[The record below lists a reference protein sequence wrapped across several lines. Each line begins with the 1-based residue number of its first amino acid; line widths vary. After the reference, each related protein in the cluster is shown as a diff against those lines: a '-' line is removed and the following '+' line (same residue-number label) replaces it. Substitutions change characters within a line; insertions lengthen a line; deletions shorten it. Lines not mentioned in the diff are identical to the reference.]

1 MTTELT
7 ITKVRPMIVH
17 AGQGNWVFV
26 KIETDAGITGIG
38 EGSLKGKAGTIAA
51 GIEDAGRYLVGRSP
65 LDPPWIWDL
74 IYEADRY
81 HGGPILTSVMSAID
95 MACWDIAG
103 KFHQQPVWQLLGQ
116 PRRDKIQ
123 LYGRLCRTGSAEENL
138 AGLIDL
144 VRQQGYQ
151 AIKAGFHVTGDGP
164 VDQAA
169 LHQACVA
176 QFRQLREVLGDGVEL
191 CLDTHAMLSV
201 ENVIAL
207 ASELEPMALCFL
219 EEPAPPEDID
229 GLRSVR
235 KQTSIP
241 LATGERLVTRFE
253 FCPLIEEELVDII
266 QPDICHC
273 GGITELKRI
282 ADMAATRGIKVSP
295 HNPSS
300 HSELATMASIHV
312 DACMANFQMQEH
324 PAEVPPWRYEI
335 FEESIEIQKGYAC
348 LPDRPGLGLTLRE
361 DVASRHPY
369 QPFTR
374 QCLFY
379 PDGSPART

>member
-1 MTTELT
+1 MPAELA
-7 ITKVRPMIVH
+7 ITSAHPVIVH

-38 EGSLKGKAGTIAA
+38 EGSLKGKARTIAA

-74 IYEADRY
+74 IYEADRF

-95 MACWDIAG
+95 MACWDIVG
-103 KFHQQPVWQLLGQ
+103 KFRQQPVWQLLGQ
-116 PRRDKIQ
+116 PCRDKVQ
-123 LYGRLCRTGSAEENL
+123 LYGRLCRSGSPQENL
-138 AGLIDL
+138 AGLIGL
-144 VRQQGYQ
+144 VREQGYQ
-151 AIKAGFHVTGDGP
+151 AIKAGFHVTGEGA
-164 VDQAA
+164 VDQSAI
-169 LHQACVA
+169 HQACVA
-176 QFRQLREVLGDGVEL
+176 QFTQLREALGDGVDV
-191 CLDTHAMLSV
+191 CLDTHAMLAV

-207 ASELEPMALCFL
+207 AGDLQPLALAFL
-219 EEPAPPEDID
+219 EEPVPPEDIE

-235 KQTSIP
+235 QHTSVP
-241 LATGERLVTRFE
+241 LATGERLMTRFG
-253 FCPLIEEELVDII
+253 FLPLIEEELVDII

-273 GGITELKRI
+273 GGVTELKRI

-312 DACMANFQMQEH
+312 DACISNFAMQEH

-335 FEESIEIQKGYAC
+335 FEEQIEIENGYAC
-348 LPDRPGLGLTLRE
+348 LPDRPGLGLTLRD
-361 DVASRHPY
+361 DVVSQHPY
-369 QPFTR
+369 QPYTR
-374 QCLFY
+374 QCLFN

>member
-1 MTTELT
+1 MPAELT
-7 ITKVRPMIVH
+7 ITSAHPVIVH

-38 EGSLKGKAGTIAA
+38 EGSLKGKARTIAA

-74 IYEADRY
+74 IYEADRF

-95 MACWDIAG
+95 MACWDIVG
-103 KFHQQPVWQLLGQ
+103 KFRQQPVWQLLGE
-116 PRRDKIQ
+116 PCRDKIQ
-123 LYGRLCRTGSAEENL
+123 LYGRLCRSGSPQENL
-138 AGLIDL
+138 AGLIGL
-144 VRQQGYQ
+144 VREQGYQ
-151 AIKAGFHVTGDGP
+151 AIKAGFHVTGEVA
-164 VDQAA
+164 VDQSAI
-169 LHQACVA
+169 HQACVA
-176 QFRQLREVLGDGVEL
+176 QFTQLREALGDGVDL
-191 CLDTHAMLSV
+191 CLDTHAMLAV

-207 ASELEPMALCFL
+207 AGDLQPLALAFL
-219 EEPAPPEDID
+219 EEPVPPEDIE

-235 KQTSIP
+235 QHTSVP
-241 LATGERLVTRFE
+241 LATGERLITRFG
-253 FCPLIEEELVDII
+253 FRPLIEEELVDII

-282 ADMAATRGIKVSP
+282 SEMAATRGIKVSP

-312 DACMANFQMQEH
+312 DACISNFAMQEH

-335 FEESIEIQKGYAC
+335 FEEQIEIENGYAC
-348 LPDRPGLGLTLRE
+348 LPDRPGLGLTLRD
-361 DVASRHPY
+361 DVVSRHPY
-369 QPFTR
+369 QPYTR
-374 QCLFY
+374 QCLFN

>member
-1 MTTELT
+1 MPAELA
-7 ITKVRPMIVH
+7 ITSAHPVIVH

-38 EGSLKGKAGTIAA
+38 EGSLKGKARTIAA

-74 IYEADRY
+74 IYEADRF

-95 MACWDIAG
+95 MACWDIVG
-103 KFHQQPVWQLLGQ
+103 KFRQQPVWQLLGQ
-116 PRRDKIQ
+116 PCRDKVQ
-123 LYGRLCRTGSAEENL
+123 LYGRLCRSGSPQENL
-138 AGLIDL
+138 AGLIGL
-144 VRQQGYQ
+144 VREQGYQ
-151 AIKAGFHVTGDGP
+151 AIKAGFHVTGEGA
-164 VDQAA
+164 VDQSAI
-169 LHQACVA
+169 HQACVA
-176 QFRQLREVLGDGVEL
+176 QFTQLREALGDGVDL
-191 CLDTHAMLSV
+191 CLDTHAMLAV

-207 ASELEPMALCFL
+207 AGDLQPLALAFL
-219 EEPAPPEDID
+219 EEPVPPEDIE

-235 KQTSIP
+235 QHTSVP
-241 LATGERLVTRFE
+241 LATGERLMTRFG
-253 FCPLIEEELVDII
+253 FLPLIEEELVDII

-273 GGITELKRI
+273 GGVTELKRI

-312 DACMANFQMQEH
+312 DACISNFAMQEH

-335 FEESIEIQKGYAC
+335 FEEQIEIENGYAC
-348 LPDRPGLGLTLRE
+348 LPDRPGLGLTLRD
-361 DVASRHPY
+361 DVVSQHPY
-369 QPFTR
+369 QPYTR
-374 QCLFY
+374 QCLFN